1 MMQSSVAQ
9 VAPAHAPAAVP
20 PLIQVDDIKIHFPL
34 DNGETVKAV
43 DGVSLAVNQ
52 GDTLSVIGESG
63 SGKST
68 LARAMLGLMRPTAGT
83 LLQAGVDPHA
93 LPTGERRRR
102 RRDFQIVFQ
111 DPHAAL
117 NPRMTLLRS
126 VCEPL
131 LIAGGANRKACTEK
145 ALALLA
151 RVGIAPDVANRY
163 PHELSGGQKQRGN
176 IARALILDPK
186 VLVADEATAALDVS
200 IQADILNL
208 YLAIQEERNLAFV
221 CITHDL
227 PVALHLS
234 DRIAIMYL
242 GRLVELGPA
251 SAIAENSLHPYT
263 QALLS
268 AEPVILPRSMKHH
281 QRERIVLQGEI
292 PSPID
297 PPSGC
302 RFRTRCSQAT
312 SRCAA
317 EVPEWREARS
327 GHWVACHFVGDESAR
342 MVSATKETSC

>member
-1 MMQSSVAQ
+1 MQADVHSGQTARPNGTG
-9 VAPAHAPAAVP
+9 PALVEVED
-20 PLIQVDDIKIHFPL
+20 LKIHFPL
-34 DNGETVKAV
+34 VGGETVKAV
-43 DGVSLAVNQ
+43 DGVSLSVTQ
-52 GDTLSVIGESG
+52 GDTISVIGESG

-83 LLQAGVDPHA
+83 LRQAGVDPHS
-93 LPTGERRRR
+93 LPAAERRRL

-131 LIAGGANRKACTEK
+131 LIAGETSKKACTEQ
-145 ALALLA
+145 ALSLLS

-208 YLAIQEERNLAFV
+208 YLDLQEERNLAFV

-242 GRLVELGPA
+242 GRLVEMGPA
-251 SAIAENSLHPYT
+251 AEIAHHSLHPYT

-268 AEPVILPRSMKHH
+268 AEPMALPKRLRQQQKKRVM
-281 QRERIVLQGEI
+281 LQGEI
-292 PSPID
+292 PSPVD

-302 RFRTRCSQAT
+302 RFRTRCPLASA
-312 SRCAA
+312 RCAA
-317 EVPEWREARS
+317 EVPEWREAQP
-327 GHWVACHFVGDESAR
+327 GHWVACHLIDATGASSSPSIASA
-342 MVSATKETSC
+342 SC